1 MCGCPWRISR
11 GGDELRRGAPQFNG
25 RRKTED
31 SGQVKK
37 VEQLNG
43 GPVGQ
48 LASWAVGRLNR
59 LTVRLSHRPTVPP
72 SSVFRPPFS
81 LHLPP
86 TTCHLSQNR
95 RGSGLIVAIWTIAL
109 LSILVVSFAFDAHLE
124 TKVLSVT
131 RKRHQAEYL
140 AMSGIT
146 IAEMLMDKV
155 GSISGTEAAQ
165 AVADDRWYQPALLM
179 RRGKPVLGL
188 IEKLGDGYI
197 RLDIEPEPGRRNVN
211 RLTDDDWERI
221 LRVGGVPEDLWP
233 TLIDSFRDWTEPE
246 GKPPRTNGAKTDDY
260 YATLTPPYKIRGGPV
275 DTVQELLLVKGFN
288 EAILSGGVLNPEAP
302 PEHRKVLSGIKDM
315 LTTYGDG
322 KVNVNAAGVRVLMTL
337 PGVDDL
343 VAHAVVEERERQV
356 SESANGIPD
365 TGFTGVPDFMSRIPG
380 IDPTVVSQISTG
392 SSVFRVT
399 TIGQVGQVTRRIWA
413 IVQWDSGRKK
423 LKILQWREEA

>member
-1 MCGCPWRISR
+1 MTGKAQQGAGQSVGTASGLLCGPDIH
-11 GGDELRRGAPQFNG
+11 A
-25 RRKTED
+25 
-31 SGQVKK
+31 
-37 VEQLNG
+37 
-43 GPVGQ
+43 
-48 LASWAVGRLNR
+48 
-59 LTVRLSHRPTVPP
+59 LTPDLCSLT
-72 SSVFRPPFS
+72 SSS
-81 LHLPP
+81 
-86 TTCHLSQNR
+86 

-140 AMSGIT
+140 AVSGIT

-155 GSISGTEAAQ
+155 NTVTGAEAPE
-165 AVADDRWYQPALLM
+165 AVADDRWYSAALLLK
-179 RRGKPVLGL
+179 RGKPVSGL
-188 IEKLGDGYI
+188 VEKLGAGYI

-221 LRVGGVPEDLWP
+221 LQVGGVPEDLWP
-233 TLIDSFRDWTEPE
+233 TLIDSFRDWTEPD

-260 YATLTPPYKIRGGPV
+260 YATLTPPYRIRGGPV
-275 DTVQELLLVKGFN
+275 DTVRELLLVKGFN
-288 EAILSGGVLNPEAP
+288 ETILSGGVLNPDAT
-302 PEHRKVLSGIKDM
+302 PEHRKVLSGIQDM

-322 KVNVNAAGVRVLMTL
+322 KVNLNAAGLRVLMTL

-343 VAHAVVEERERQV
+343 TAHAIVEERERQV

-365 TGFTGVPDFMSRIPG
+365 TGFTSVPDFMSRIPG
-380 IDPTVVSQISTG
+380 LDPTVANQVSTG

-413 IVQWDSGRKK
+413 IVQWNATRKK
-423 LKILQWREEA
+423 LTILQWREET